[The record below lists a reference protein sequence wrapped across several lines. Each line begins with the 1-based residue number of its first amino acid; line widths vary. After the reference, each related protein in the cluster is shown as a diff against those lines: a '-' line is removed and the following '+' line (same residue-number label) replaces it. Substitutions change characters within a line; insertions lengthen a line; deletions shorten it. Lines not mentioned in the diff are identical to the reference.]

1 MRLVLLTSAAAAV
14 LVGLPIAASA
24 QDVGSSFSRDK
35 NTSVKQRP
43 RPDYEAKGQQM
54 GGFTLY
60 PRATIDLIADDN
72 IYAVAAGET
81 SDTIWRVK
89 PELALRSNW
98 SRHAL
103 GLYASSTIS
112 RYADQS
118 TENSEQY
125 TVSGNGRLDVAR
137 GAYLAG
143 NAEYSSLIEPR
154 TAPTSPSA
162 AAEPVSYTVS
172 TLGLTGVKEFNR
184 LRATG
189 KFDAKTFDYDDGR
202 NIGGGILSQR
212 FRNRDETAAGLKVE
226 YAASPDT
233 ALFVSAV
240 RNTRDYVANT
250 PADNRDSDGYVLG
263 VGANF
268 DLSQAIRGEIEAGYM
283 KQSYDNALFADID
296 GASARGRIEWFP
308 TELTTLGLTGSRG
321 IEESTATGSQGFVSN
336 NLGASIDHE
345 LMRNLL
351 LSAQVGFGK
360 DEYEG
365 VDRSDKR
372 RTFNAS
378 GTYLLNRNVGLIL
391 GYSYLKQESEG
402 AKKGSDFTD
411 NKVTGSLSL
420 QF

>member
-14 LVGLPIAASA
+14 LVGMPIAASA

-43 RPDYEAKGQQM
+43 RPEYEAMGQKM

-60 PRATIDLIADDN
+60 PRATVDLVADDN

-81 SDTIWRVK
+81 SDTIWRIK
-89 PELALRSNW
+89 PEVALRSNW

-103 GLYASSTIS
+103 GLYASSTVS
-112 RYADQS
+112 RYADNS
-118 TENSEQY
+118 DENSEEY
-125 TVSGNGRLDVAR
+125 TVSGNGRVDVSR
-137 GAYLAG
+137 GTFLTG
-143 NAEYSSLIEPR
+143 NAQYQSLIEPR

-162 AAEPVSYTVS
+162 SAEPVSYTVS
-172 TLGLTGVKEFNR
+172 SLGVSGVKEFNR

-189 KFDAKTFDYDDGR
+189 KLDTKTFDYDDGTKV
-202 NIGGGILSQR
+202 GGGPLTQR
-212 FRNRDETAAGLKVE
+212 FRNRDETAAGLKLE
-226 YAASPDT
+226 YAVSPDT

-250 PADNRDSDGYVLG
+250 PADNRDSDGYVTT

-268 DLSQAIRGEIEAGYM
+268 DLSQALRGEVEAGYM
-283 KQSYDNALFADID
+283 KQSYDNPLFADID
-296 GASARGRIEWFP
+296 GASARGRVEWFP
-308 TELTTLGLTGSRG
+308 TELTTVSINGSRS
-321 IEESTATGSQGFVSN
+321 IEEATAAGSQGYVSSN
-336 NLGASIDHE
+336 FGVAVDHE

-351 LSAQVGFGK
+351 LGAQAGYGK
-360 DEYEG
+360 DDYEG
-365 VDRSDKR
+365 VDRADKR
-372 RTFNAS
+372 RSFSAS
-378 GTYLLNRNVGLIL
+378 GTYLVTRNVGVVL
-391 GYSYLKQESEG
+391 GYSYLKQESTG
-402 AKKGSDFTD
+402 LNQGSDFTD